1 MDWGSEAMMNSPG
14 SVLSARICSSWH
26 SVRATGVPPWLGQ
39 QIEEA
44 IWPWALQPQSPGEE
58 RDGATI
64 LIHSSSNDV
73 LGDFN

>member
-26 SVRATGVPPWLGQ
+26 PVRAAGVPPRLGQ
-39 QIEEA
+39 LIEQA
-44 IWPWALQPQSPGEE
+44 VWPWALQPQSPVED
-58 RDGATI
+58 RDGPTI

-73 LGDFN
+73 LGDFH